1 MSSLTV
7 YPNSYDTSKSVFS
20 GVPTNPDNAY
30 TTYDDG
36 NYASYYLVTGAN
48 AKTYIYYTFDLSTI
62 PANATIKTVSCTASA
77 FVTDGTTTRI
87 AIKQLQL
94 FSGNT
99 AKGTPSDFS
108 TASTYYELDTG
119 TWTRQEL
126 DDLYLRVYVQRGTQ
140 RTTSSYMVRVIGAD
154 LTIEY
159 ESGGAA
165 QTLKIK
171 SNGSWNDV
179 SKVYKKENGTW
190 IEVQDISQEFDVN
203 TNYYKEN

>member
-20 GVPTNPDNAY
+20 GVPTNPNNAY

-77 FVTDGTTTRI
+77 FVTDGTATRI
-87 AIKQLQL
+87 AVKQLQL

-108 TASTYYELDTG
+108 ATATYYELDTG

-159 ESGGAA
+159 ESGGAV
-165 QTLKIK
+165 QTLKIR
-171 SNGSWNDV
+171 SNGEWTDV
-179 SKVYKKENGTW
+179 SKVYKKESGSWVEQTSL
-190 IEVQDISQEFDVN
+190 DTLFD
-203 TNYYKEN
+203 TTANYVKSN